1 MNKGSSAYKSYYYRK
16 DIAWL
21 SHEPLLQKGRDFKV
35 FVKKLKR
42 AFNDDDK
49 VKIASLEEH
58 RPLYTLDRMVKER
71 YPTFVDAL
79 RDIDDAL
86 TMIALYSSLSSQK
99 IKVREREREREASLK
114 WELPKFSVCVNSS
127 YFYFSCNIQ

>member
-99 IKVREREREREASLK
+99 IKVRERERGKLV
-114 WELPKFSVCVNSS
+114 LM
-127 YFYFSCNIQ
+127 